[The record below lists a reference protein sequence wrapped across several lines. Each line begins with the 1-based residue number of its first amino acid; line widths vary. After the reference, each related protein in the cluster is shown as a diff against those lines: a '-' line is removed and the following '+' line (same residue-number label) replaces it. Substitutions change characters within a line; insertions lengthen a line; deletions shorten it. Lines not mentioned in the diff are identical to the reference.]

1 MELYTIGSLLSKLLG
16 CQVCNT
22 SRAGAGPTL
31 LGPLVLEMV
40 LGRVETQLRNIAGIR
55 GLTIVRGAEMVETSE
70 EPWSSGRLRIIGRN
84 SVFGS
89 VKDRS
94 NNRRRR
100 RRALTGSGGGQEEGR
115 VGGRAHVTVT
125 QYAAILDKSSITNT
139 RRKGPLSAVRSSWIM
154 QQHWC

>member
-70 EPWSSGRLRIIGRN
+70 SLGPPA
-84 SVFGS
+84 GS
-89 VKDRS
+89 VLSEGIPFSVPLKID
-94 NNRRRR
+94 
-100 RRALTGSGGGQEEGR
+100 LTIEEEEEG
-115 VGGRAHVTVT
+115 
-125 QYAAILDKSSITNT
+125 L
-139 RRKGPLSAVRSSWIM
+139 
-154 QQHWC
+154 